1 MKVRQAAERLE
12 VSPGTVYGLVA
23 AGRLK
28 CTRIGLKRGCIR
40 ISEQQVAEFLA
51 GAEPIKPAS
60 APARRI
66 TLRHL

>member
-1 MKVRQAAERLE
+1 MNVRQAAERLE
-12 VSPGTVYGLVA
+12 VSPSTVYGLVA

-40 ISEQQVAEFLA
+40 ISEQQIPEFLA
-51 GAEPIKPAS
+51 GAEPIKPPS
-60 APARRI
+60 TPTRRI